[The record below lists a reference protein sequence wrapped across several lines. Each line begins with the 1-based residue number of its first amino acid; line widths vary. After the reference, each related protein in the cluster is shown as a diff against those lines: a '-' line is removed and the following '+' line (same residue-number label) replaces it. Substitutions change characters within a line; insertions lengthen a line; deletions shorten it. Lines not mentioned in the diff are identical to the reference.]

1 VVHSNK
7 VGVLLGGSSLYDG
20 SVHAEDGPQGQHACH
35 ETVAP
40 WLATVDEVSK
50 QHRKGCGQCT
60 SAKPLWDGEALVQV
74 GWSSTEFTLVE
85 FSLNDSGDDD
95 HGQCGPIVEVAVGKE
110 VVGNAFLTLC
120 FNGFWV
126 LLGDE
131 Q

>member
-1 VVHSNK
+1 MH
-7 VGVLLGGSSLYDG
+7 LGE
-20 SVHAEDGPQGQHACH
+20 A
-35 ETVAP
+35 
-40 WLATVDEVSK
+40 
-50 QHRKGCGQCT
+50 
-60 SAKPLWDGEALVQV
+60 LWDGEALVQV

-85 FSLNDSGDDD
+85 FSRMTAAMMI